1 MVFMYRP
8 KPFSRVLVPLY
19 LEPIR
24 CFLLGY
30 AATRFLRMA
39 SMQRLVQI
47 METYIKVRSFVRS
60 CFLWFACAWRFSII
74 RLSMRFCTFGV
85 LAWLLMFRLR
95 SIPFRTSIS
104 IFLVIVSHTSFA
116 NAERY
121 RGVFFINSHF
131 LLTLW
136 WAFASA
142 FLFVA
147 NCFWLAFLFIE
158 FLLLFVACFIVCR
171 FCCTPPTICSVNSE
185 VVSKFDAAKVT
196 RF

>member
-1 MVFMYRP
+1 MRQPVSYEWLPCSGLCRLW
-8 KPFSRVLVPLY
+8 KRTSRWDHLCVHVSCDLLVSD
-19 LEPIR
+19 
-24 CFLLGY
+24 
-30 AATRFLRMA
+30 A
-39 SMQRLVQI
+39 
-47 METYIKVRSFVRS
+47 
-60 CFLWFACAWRFSII
+60 FSII

-121 RGVFFINSHF
+121 RGVFSINSHF

-158 FLLLFVACFIVCR
+158 FLLLFVACFIVRR